1 LKIAVLPGDGV
12 GREVTAE
19 AVQVLE
25 QVGRRRAL
33 SLRFEEALVGGAAI
47 DALDAPLPA
56 ASLALARG
64 SDAVLLGA
72 VGGPQWDGLPYEK
85 RPERALLGLRKE
97 LELYCNLRPVKLF
110 AALAERSSLRP
121 EAIRGCDLLIVREL
135 TGGIYFGEPRAF
147 DRGPKG
153 RRAVDTC
160 VYHDWEVE
168 RVAAL
173 AFEAARKRR
182 RLVHSVDKSN
192 ILKTSI
198 LWREVVEEVARR
210 YPDVT
215 LKHLLVD
222 NCAMQIVRDPL
233 QFDVIL
239 TENLFGDILSDEA
252 AMLGGSI
259 GLLPSASLGGK
270 VGLYEPVHG
279 SAPDIAGQGKA
290 NPLAMILSAAMM
302 LRLSLGLAKEAL
314 AVESAVESVLAA
326 GYRTADILPAGRH
339 GAQEGTALL
348 NTQRL
353 GELVAATIG
362 GEA

>member
-1 LKIAVLPGDGV
+1 LKVAVLPGDGI

-19 AVQVLE
+19 AVKVLE
-25 QVGRRRAL
+25 QIGRRRSL
-33 SLRFEEALVGGAAI
+33 SLRSEEAPVGGAAI
-47 DALDAPLPA
+47 DAVGEPLPA

-72 VGGPQWDGLPYEK
+72 VGGPKWDALPYEK

-97 LELYCNLRPVKLF
+97 LGLFANLRPVRLF
-110 AALAERSSLRP
+110 TALAERSSLRP

-135 TGGIYFGEPRAF
+135 TGGIYFGTPSLLE
-147 DRGPKG
+147 RGERG
-153 RRAVDTC
+153 RRAVDTL

-168 RVAAL
+168 RVARL

-192 ILKTSI
+192 ILKSSI
-198 LWREVVEEVARR
+198 LWREVIEEVARG
-210 YPDVT
+210 YTDVT

-233 QFDVIL
+233 QFDVIV
-239 TENLFGDILSDEA
+239 TENMFGDILSDEA

-279 SAPDIAGQGKA
+279 SAPDIAGQGRA
-290 NPLAMILSAAMM
+290 NPIASILSVAMM
-302 LRLSLGLAKEAL
+302 LRHSFGLEREAAAIEA
-314 AVESAVESVLAA
+314 AVERAL
-326 GYRTADILPAGRH
+326 GDGLRTADLARPGERALSTAEM
-339 GAQEGTALL
+339 GAAVVERLDPLL
-348 NTQRL
+348 
-353 GELVAATIG
+353 
-362 GEA
+362 